1 MDTGNGNTDMP
12 EEKAHSAALTR
23 GTNSNDYLRCISGEM
38 CKMHIDAQACAIEN
52 PGLHK
57 WTQKRARRGSPA
69 ETNDVFEQMLRG
81 YLRKNKNETNFF

>member
-1 MDTGNGNTDMP
+1 
-12 EEKAHSAALTR
+12 
-23 GTNSNDYLRCISGEM
+23 
-38 CKMHIDAQACAIEN
+38 MHIDAQACAIEN